1 MTDPA
6 VVTVLPVAL
15 HRRQVCQLAVPGRC
29 HAWLWCHSK
38 CGLKDKMP
46 MEPNIATVVGRA

>member
-15 HRRQVCQLAVPGRC
+15 HRRQVRQLAVPGRC